1 LARVGTGRAYRL
13 PVLVEEPQID
23 NLKLQKLLYYA
34 QAWHL
39 AIHDRPVFREP
50 PVFREY
56 RDLRWSPIP
65 SISELHIKISAK
77 LREHLDEA

>member
-1 LARVGTGRAYRL
+1 
-13 PVLVEEPQID
+13 
-23 NLKLQKLLYYA
+23 
-34 QAWHL
+34 L

-65 SISELHIKISAK
+65 SIGELHIKISAK